1 MVDIKLLNNFGLT
14 ETQLKNLDALDGTVD
29 NQVSQSVFDILKA
42 HSEDNF
48 QMIQQLSKDN
58 DVKNLYEKIKTIIGD
73 IADNFTKPAEV
84 DQMQKL
90 ADSAAQYIVQNGD
103 DGNFNFVGFPIGIEA
118 IHMSHNLDYGDASN
132 DVFSIDA
139 NGDYAVERHPDKL
152 SLKVTF
158 ILNGKEYSV
167 SSEAVI
173 SNQNGINASKLEQ
186 ITDFYKNDTTIKD
199 VNNTL

>member
-1 MVDIKLLNNFGLT
+1 MIELKLLNNFGLT

-29 NQVSQSVFDILKA
+29 NQVSQSVFDLVQA
-42 HSEDNF
+42 H
-48 QMIQQLSKDN
+48 QMNDLTTIQNLSKNN

-103 DGNFNFVGFPIGIEA
+103 DSNFNFKGFPIGVEA
-118 IHMSHNLDYGDASN
+118 IHMSHNIDYGDASN

-139 NGDYAVERHPDKL
+139 NGDYAVKRRPDKL
-152 SLKVTF
+152 TLKVDF

-173 SNQNGINASKLEQ
+173 SNQKNIYPSKLEQ
-186 ITDFYKNDTTIKD
+186 ITDLYKNYTANK
-199 VNNTL
+199 VENETL